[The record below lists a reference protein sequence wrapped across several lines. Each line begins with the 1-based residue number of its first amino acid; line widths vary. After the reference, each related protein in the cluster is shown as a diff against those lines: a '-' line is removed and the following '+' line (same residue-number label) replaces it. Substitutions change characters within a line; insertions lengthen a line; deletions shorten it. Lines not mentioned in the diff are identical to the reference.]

1 MAFSVGSQDKKTVS
15 AVAMLDKRDIY
26 AGIVDIYSEDDFM
39 DILNLMGR
47 AEKLDATQWDFHNF
61 VDEKIH
67 SVLTSSGTVT
77 GSGTATVSVA
87 VTPVNIARV
96 GDLVNTAGGRQ
107 AQITAV
113 TRGASDT
120 ITFKTNDNAAITFTT
135 GDKLSIVSRAEFE
148 NSDAP
153 ENRRFTPTKYMNK
166 VQIFSE
172 VQKITDVE
180 LQNQVEV
187 AVNGKNYIVDYDA
200 IKKVQLLKASVSG
213 QFIAGEMSADSF
225 SDSGPT
231 ITNSE
236 GYTSQK
242 TRGLHSYIALYGVSD
257 AVATLGTVAKTD
269 IDDLVNQLVANRTP
283 SKSYFQMGGTKTIQA
298 YENYLK
304 GTSNTG
310 INSARLS
317 VDGKEIDFTVDK
329 YKAGGI
335 EFQIMRLPI
344 LDNPDLFNYTG
355 NIYNRSM
362 YFVPADKV
370 KTVGG
375 PAVGRIR
382 IRYKKQ
388 SSLPGLGNDMIKEAY
403 TGMYANGSN
412 SLKANAEK
420 RWLTAQALECLGV
433 QHFARQTVLA
443 AS

>member
-26 AGIVDIYSEDDFM
+26 AGVIDIYSEDDFM

-47 AEKLDATQWDFHNF
+47 SEKLDATQWEFHNF

-67 SVLTSSGTVT
+67 SVLTSSGAVT
-77 GSGTATVSVA
+77 GSGTATISVA

-113 TRGASDT
+113 TRGASDS
-120 ITFKTNDNAAITFTT
+120 ITFKTNDNAVITFVT
-135 GDKLSIVSRAEFE
+135 GDKLSLVSRAEFE

-153 ENRRFTPTKYMNK
+153 ENRRFTPTKYLNK

-180 LQNQVEV
+180 AQNQVEI
-187 AVNGKNYIVDYDA
+187 AVNGKHYMIDYDS
-200 IKKVQLLKASVSG
+200 IKKVQLLKSSVSA

-225 SDSGPT
+225 SDSAPT
-231 ITNSE
+231 ITDAS

-242 TRGLHSYIALYGVSD
+242 TRGLFSYTALYGVND
-257 AVATLGTVAKTD
+257 TVASLGTVTKAD

-283 SKSYFQMGGTKTIQA
+283 SNNYFQFGSTKSIQA

-310 INSARLS
+310 LYSARLN
-317 VDGKEIDFTVDK
+317 VDGKEVNFNVEK
-329 YKAGGI
+329 YSTGGI
-335 EFQIMRLPI
+335 TFQIMRLPI

-388 SSLPGLGNDMIKEAY
+388 SSLPGLGSDMIKEAY
-403 TGMYANGSN
+403 SGMYADGGN

-420 RWLTAQALECLGV
+420 RWVTAQGLECLGV
-433 QHFARQTVLA
+433 QHFAKQIVLA